1 MSKKLHKVSFLSNKQ
16 NTRLGGLIAVLG
28 GREPYD
34 WILGGLVQEGFVER
48 VEGALR
54 LTERGVKEKDR
65 LATLAGLMVEKDRA
79 APLPPKSSKGFT
91 SDPADQRPSNTLGN
105 GHDSVR

>member
-1 MSKKLHKVSFLSNKQ
+1 MTKRPKTYGVLSNRQ
-16 NTRLGGLIAVLG
+16 NTRRGGLIAVLG

-34 WILGGLVQEGFVER
+34 WILGGLVQEGYVER
-48 VEGALR
+48 VSGSLI

-79 APLPPKSSKGFT
+79 APLPRKSTKRLT
-91 SDPADQRPSNTLGN
+91 SNPTD
-105 GHDSVR
+105 